1 MNDFAAD
8 GCQVYTRSM
17 VTLSAVESGGA
28 SIMFS
33 PRCQPAW
40 AAAPFSCGPLS
51 WGFLVKR
58 ERHAGK

>member
-1 MNDFAAD
+1 MNDFAGV
-8 GCQVYTRSM
+8 GCEVYTRSM

-40 AAAPFSCGPLS
+40 AASAVLLP
-51 WGFLVKR
+51 
-58 ERHAGK
+58 AGRSPRDSQ